1 MHNRAQCNLFSSAR
15 EELLSIV
22 PSHSRAFS
30 PVSGTL
36 AGFVIASISPQ
47 ESTSVPQS
55 MTPISRDSF
64 TDPLSRRDSA
74 EKNRVAFLNQ
84 LIREYRFQSY
94 LEIGCGDDQAFA
106 LVDVGDKVGVDPVR
120 GGTLRMTS
128 DRFFQ
133 VNRKQ
138 FDLIFI
144 DGLHLQEQVLRDVS
158 NSLRALRAGGVIVL
172 HDCLPRT
179 EAQQQRIRNRRA
191 WTGDVWKAVVSLR
204 TDPNL
209 DVAVADAD
217 WGLGI
222 VVRRSNSE
230 QLLLASQPA
239 WIDYERERAR
249 LLRIIDYRAAIDF
262 VRRSPVGSPVADSR
276 TDPG

>member
-1 MHNRAQCNLFSSAR
+1 
-15 EELLSIV
+15 
-22 PSHSRAFS
+22 
-30 PVSGTL
+30 
-36 AGFVIASISPQ
+36 
-47 ESTSVPQS
+47 
-55 MTPISRDSF
+55 MTPLARDSF
-64 TDPLSRRDSA
+64 TDPVGRHDSA
-74 EKNRVAFLNQ
+74 GKNRITFLNQ
-84 LIREYRFQSY
+84 LIRDYRFQSY

-106 LVDVGDKVGVDPVR
+106 LIDVGDKVGVDPVR

-144 DGLHLQEQVLRDVS
+144 DGLHLHEQVLRDVS
-158 NSLRALRAGGVIVL
+158 NSLRALRTGGVIVL

-179 EAQQQRIRNRRA
+179 ESQQQRIRDRRA

-222 VVRRSNSE
+222 VVPRSNSE
-230 QLLLASQPA
+230 PLRLASQPA
-239 WIDYERERAR
+239 WVDYAHDRER

-262 VRRSPVGSPVADSR
+262 VGRSPVGLPVADSR
-276 TDPG
+276 TDHG